1 MANIMVAWD
10 SSHPWLYRQLK
21 TITLASY
28 ILRKAYQTRIWPVI
42 YLSKCNVSQI
52 GSTMQA

>member
-10 SSHPWLYRQLK
+10 SSHPWLHHQLK

-28 ILRKAYQTRIWPVI
+28 ILRKAYQTRI
-42 YLSKCNVSQI
+42 CNVSQI